1 MADLEKSDVTFHK
14 SYYTTQDKL
23 VMSRDVTIEL
33 AGQGDETDTIPASA
47 LGFKSFEG
55 SSTLTEDDD
64 STIVLGV
71 ASFDKSILLLQ
82 DGTHNAPGTF
92 TGTFRGVVNGRA
104 H

>member
-14 SYYTTQDKL
+14 AYYTTQDKL
-23 VMSRDVTIEL
+23 VMSRDVTIVL
-33 AGQGDETDTIPASA
+33 DGQGDATDTIPASA

-55 SSTLTEDDD
+55 SSTLTEDDN
-64 STIVLGV
+64 STIVVGI

-82 DGTHNAPGTF
+82 DSNAPGTF